1 MSRFGLSCFCSCYR
15 ILCFIFR
22 ILVSV
27 SPVFIGN
34 GCVQVPGCH
43 AMINALESTGLEG
56 QPSVAAMLE
65 EAAAMQQQ
73 QELFEMHVSNYL
85 PLTRCQA
92 SST

>member
-1 MSRFGLSCFCSCYR
+1 MSPGL
-15 ILCFIFR
+15 
-22 ILVSV
+22 
-27 SPVFIGN
+27 IGN
-34 GCVQVPGCH
+34 GCLQVPGCH
-43 AMINALESTGLEG
+43 ATINALESTGLEG

-65 EAAAMQQQ
+65 EAAAMMQQ